1 MTTVCLTRESDLS
14 KYVYLEVH
22 GRLKRQYTTIE
33 TFPTWTALTVSVD
46 FPTSCVLEARCKKYA
61 SMWAA
66 GDCHSPDSW
75 ALHSICREV
84 LLSPGRISKPPVD
97 L

>member
-1 MTTVCLTRESDLS
+1 MLLSKQIKENLEAPMTTVCLTRESDLS

-46 FPTSCVLEARCKKYA
+46 FPTTCVLEAR
-61 SMWAA
+61 
-66 GDCHSPDSW
+66 
-75 ALHSICREV
+75 
-84 LLSPGRISKPPVD
+84 
-97 L
+97 

>member
-46 FPTSCVLEARCKKYA
+46 FPNTCVLEAR
-61 SMWAA
+61 
-66 GDCHSPDSW
+66 
-75 ALHSICREV
+75 
-84 LLSPGRISKPPVD
+84 
-97 L
+97 